1 MITLLKDEEII
12 LIQRKYWLPFVLEAI
27 PLLLIIILPFILFIF
42 IEAMPLPQDIK
53 NIFLDY
59 SGYYFFF
66 AFNLIFIIWLFLGA
80 LWTNYYLDILIVTNK
95 RIMDIEQ
102 TGLFARDEAEIRFE
116 KIEDIRVEI
125 VGFLPSLLKF
135 GNIYIQ
141 SAAENREFILKDF
154 QDPYKIKDII
164 ATQKEKIFEESRKN
178 S

>member
-1 MITLLKDEEII
+1 MITLFKDEEII
-12 LIQRKYWLPFVLEAI
+12 LIQRKYWLPFALEAI
-27 PLLLIIILPFILFIF
+27 PLILIAILPFILFIF
-42 IEAMPLPQDIK
+42 IEAIPLPQDIK

-66 AFNLIFIIWLFLGA
+66 AFNLIFIIWLFLGT
-80 LWTNYYLDILIVTNK
+80 LWTNYYLDILIVTN
-95 RIMDIEQ
+95 RRVIDIEQ
-102 TGLFARDEAEIRFE
+102 IGLFARDEAEIRFE

-154 QDPYKIKDII
+154 QDPYKIKDVI
-164 ATQKEKIFEESRKN
+164 AAQKEKIFEESIKN

>member
-1 MITLLKDEEII
+1 MITLFKNEEII

-27 PLLLIIILPFILFIF
+27 PLVLIAILPFILFIF
-42 IEAMPLPQDIK
+42 IETIPIPQNIK

-66 AFNLIFIIWLFLGA
+66 TFNLIFIIWLFLGT
-80 LWTNYYLDILIVTNK
+80 LWTNYYLDILIVTNR
-95 RIMDIEQ
+95 RIIDIEQ

-164 ATQKEKIFEESRKN
+164 AAQKEKIFEESIKK
-178 S
+178 